1 MKLRTY
7 ALIATFGLAL
17 NVSGQLIWT
26 CCPKLDIID
35 VLAWAVF
42 IAVAASMAFVLLTE
56 PRKRRQRPV
65 WMTGRISGLSVMVTN
80 GKRPR

>member
-7 ALIATFGLAL
+7 GLITTFGLTL
-17 NVSGQLIWT
+17 NLSGQLIWT
-26 CCPKLDIID
+26 LCPKLDIID

-42 IAVAASMAFVLLTE
+42 IAVAVSMAFVLLTE

-65 WMTGRISGLSVMVTN
+65 WMTGRVSGLSVMVTN

>member
-26 CCPKLDIID
+26 LCPKLDIID
-35 VLAWAVF
+35 VLAWAIF
-42 IAVAASMAFVLLTE
+42 IAAGAAGAFVILTE
-56 PRKRRQRPV
+56 PRKRRPRPV
-65 WMTGRISGLSVMVTN
+65 WMTGRVSGLSVMVTN